1 MDLIAHDGAKNNKSP
16 LAYIVVTSEWYHGL
30 WTPSKAFFQRISNV
44 LADWEF
50 FGVVSV
56 AFSAHILLLCLPAP
70 NTRLISYFFRQV
82 RGIPLCFWLLVLAF
96 KNLESRHHAS
106 IVRGSG
112 NGRDSELGR
121 LTVSTLSFPTLTCLL
136 EIDGSI

>member
-1 MDLIAHDGAKNNKSP
+1 MSWPIGEIGQIDC
-16 LAYIVVTSEWYHGL
+16 
-30 WTPSKAFFQRISNV
+30 
-44 LADWEF
+44 EF

-82 RGIPLCFWLLVLAF
+82 RGIPLCYWLLVLAF

-106 IVRGSG
+106 IVREWYYTI
-112 NGRDSELGR
+112 GR
-121 LTVSTLSFPTLTCLL
+121 
-136 EIDGSI
+136 